1 MSRGTLGPAPSE
13 LLERDSEIE
22 RLEAALLAAATG
34 HGAMVAIAG
43 PAGAGKTALL
53 EVARARALALGA
65 DVRIARATELERDFA
80 FGGARQL
87 LAASAAVA
95 ALDGAVRAI
104 APVLAA
110 GATVLEPPPP
120 FAVLDGL
127 TAHLGSLSSDRT
139 VVLLIDD
146 AHWLDAPTLRW
157 LDYLGGRLGELRVL
171 VVATV
176 RESAIRQLGTPLSR
190 VLGDSR
196 LEMWSLAP
204 LSEAAIAALISRRL
218 GEPAD
223 PALVGGCARATAG
236 NAFAV
241 CEVIAALEPDD
252 ADPAQ
257 ALAHLPRR
265 VPATIARSIR
275 ARLSRLDPDAVTFA
289 RALAVLG
296 DGAPIHDVATLS
308 RLSGERAG
316 AMADQLATA
325 DLLLAA
331 RPLAFTHP
339 LVRSAIEEDLAPG
352 ARARWHADS
361 AAILVAHGGD
371 PEAIAAH
378 LLRSDAAGDALT
390 VGRLRAAATLALRR
404 GAPDVAVT
412 YLRRAH
418 GEPPPGAERVA
429 VLHELG
435 RAELLAGA
443 PAGVGHLEAA
453 LSETDDPLIRA
464 RIGVDLF
471 DGMSF
476 AGRWRD
482 AVGLLRGLRDDAVGD
497 HEPRTA
503 LALEIRLAL
512 DLIER
517 DSGSEAELLT
527 LEASARHVPGAQ
539 VLLLLLALVLALRSE
554 RCDEVPGLVEEGL
567 QGERFLSE
575 YSADSMLA
583 VHALDALV
591 FVDALPRA
599 EALADAVCA
608 DARRRGLVLG
618 AVAGAT
624 HRGLVRLRA
633 GRLADAEHD
642 LREALRNALEHEL
655 HFTLPFIVAYLAETL
670 TARGATEDAAA
681 VLASLPETSPEFN
694 NAAAATL
701 LVARGAV
708 RLARG
713 ERHAA
718 VNDLRA
724 GGERLTEMGAG
735 NPIVAPWRSTLALA
749 LGPDAHDEAVALIA
763 EELRLARRTGLARAV
778 GVALCAEAS
787 LSSGD
792 AAIAIL
798 EQAVTV
804 LAASPAVL
812 PYARAL
818 ADLGAALRRGG
829 RVTEARVRLRAAL
842 DHASH
847 CGAEGLAAAVMT
859 ELHIAGARPRAPWL
873 TGVEALTPSELRVAR
888 LAATGISNLEIAT
901 ELVITTKTV
910 KHHLS
915 AVYRKLQITTR
926 RELDAGR
933 LNRGPAPRAS

>member
-1 MSRGTLGPAPSE
+1 MTRGTLGPAPPE
-13 LLERDSEIE
+13 LLERETEIG
-22 RLEAALLAAATG
+22 RLEAALAAAATG
-34 HGAMVAIAG
+34 NGGMVAIAG

-53 EVARARALALGA
+53 AVARARALAVGA
-65 DVRIARATELERDFA
+65 DVRIARASELESDFA

-87 LAASAAVA
+87 LAASPAVA
-95 ALDGAVRAI
+95 ALDGAARAI

-110 GATVLEPPPP
+110 STAVLEPPPP

-127 TAHLGSLSSDRT
+127 TAHLRSLASDRT
-139 VVLLIDD
+139 VLLLIDD
-146 AHWLDAPTLRW
+146 VHWLDAPTLRW

-176 RESAIRQLGTPLSR
+176 RESATRQLATPLSR
-190 VLGDSR
+190 VLGDPR
-196 LEMWSLAP
+196 LDLWSLAP
-204 LSEAAIAALISRRL
+204 LSEAAIGALLSQRL

-241 CEVIAALEPDD
+241 CEVIAALDPDD
-252 ADPAQ
+252 ANPGQ
-257 ALAHLPRR
+257 ALAHLTRR

-289 RALAVLG
+289 RALTVLG

-308 RLSGERAG
+308 EIPSERAG
-316 AMADQLATA
+316 AMADQLTTA
-325 DLLLAA
+325 DLLLAT
-331 RPLAFTHP
+331 RPLAFVHP

-361 AAILVAHGGD
+361 AGILVAHGGE

-378 LLRSDAAGDALT
+378 LLRSDPAGDAQT
-390 VGRLRAAATLALRR
+390 VGRLRTAATLALRR

-418 GEPPPGAERVA
+418 AEPPPPAERVT

-435 RAELLAGA
+435 RAELQAGA
-443 PAGVGHLEAA
+443 PAGVGHLEDA
-453 LSETDDPLIRA
+453 LTQADDPVIRA

-482 AVGLLRGLRDDAVGD
+482 AMRLLSGLRDAVGD
-497 HEPRTA
+497 HEPVTA
-503 LALEIRLAL
+503 LALEVRLAL
-512 DLIER
+512 GLIER
-517 DSGSEAELLT
+517 DSGSEAALPM
-527 LEASARHVPGAQ
+527 LEASARRVPGAQ
-539 VLLLLLALVLALRSE
+539 VLLLLLALVRALRSD
-554 RCDEVPGLVEEGL
+554 RCEEVPGLVEEGL

-575 YSADSMLA
+575 YSADSVLA

-599 EALADAVCA
+599 EALADALCA

-624 HRGLVRLRA
+624 HRGLVGLRA

-642 LREALRNALEHEL
+642 LREALRDALEHEL

-670 TARGATEDAAA
+670 AARGATEDAAA

-713 ERHAA
+713 ERRAA
-718 VNDLRA
+718 VSDLRA
-724 GGERLTEMGAG
+724 GGERLNEMGAS
-735 NPIVAPWRSTLALA
+735 NPVVAPWRSTLALA
-749 LGPDAHDEAVALIA
+749 LGPDAHDEAVALVA
-763 EELRLARRTGLARAV
+763 EELRLARRTGLARAI

-798 EQAVTV
+798 ESAVTV

-812 PYARAL
+812 PHARAL

-829 RVTEARVRLRAAL
+829 RVTEARVRLREAL
-842 DHASH
+842 DRASH
-847 CGAEGLAAAVMT
+847 CGAAGLAAAVTT

-888 LAATGISNLEIAT
+888 LAATGMTNLEIAT

-910 KHHLS
+910 KHHLG
-915 AVYRKLQITTR
+915 AAYRKLQITTR
-926 RELDAGR
+926 RELDAAR
-933 LNRGPAPRAS
+933 LNRGPAQRRS